1 MTFCNI
7 KALSLKSFTGGD
19 PLQAVIL
26 AAGMGKRLGKYTKEV
41 TKGMVKVAGKT
52 LIERALDSLLG
63 KVSKVVLVVGYR
75 AEKLKKFLGNSYR
88 GLRLTY
94 IDNPRYETT
103 NNIYSLWL
111 ASEEMKKDDTILL
124 ESDVIFEEEVINRLV
139 KSNGDAVAVVHKF
152 EDWMDG
158 TVVILDEYGNISSF
172 LDKSALSWEDSTNYY
187 KTVNIY
193 KFSKEFFSKYY
204 FPFLRAYVESN
215 GYSSYYEVVLS
226 LIVGLKNI
234 NIKPLIIDGLKW
246 YEIDTPEDLWAANVI
261 FSKLDEK
268 YELLKKSYG
277 GYWRFPNL
285 KDFCYLVNPYF
296 PSESFLSRMKKN
308 FEKLIT
314 SYPSGRER
322 IKQLLSEVFGVDQK
336 FITAGNG
343 ASEIIKILSDMIDG
357 NFGMFIPTFEEY
369 PNRIRE
375 RLVKKAGG
383 DGFRYSEED
392 VVELFNE
399 VDNVILVNP
408 DNPSGNFIDRSGIM
422 EILKHIRGTK
432 KKLVLDES
440 FVDFADIDK
449 RFTMINEEILIDH
462 PNLVVVKSI
471 SKSYGVPGIRLG
483 VLATSDT
490 EVIHGVEKSMPI
502 WNINSFAEYFLQKIG
517 SYKDDYTSA
526 CNLIAK
532 ERDFL
537 IDELS
542 KIKGVEVFPSQAN
555 FVLCK
560 VKNSKELALKLLEK
574 RIFIKDCYGKLGI
587 DEPKYI
593 RLSVRNREDN
603 VKLIESIKK
612 VLEDTHET

>member
-1 MTFCNI
+1 M
-7 KALSLKSFTGGD
+7 
-19 PLQAVIL
+19 QAVVL
-26 AAGMGKRLGKYTKEV
+26 AAGMGRRLGKYTREV
-41 TKGMVKVAGKT
+41 TKGMVRVAGKT

-63 KVSKVVLVVGYR
+63 KVDKVIMVVGYK
-75 AEKLKKFLGNSYR
+75 AEKLKKSLGSSYK
-88 GLRLTY
+88 GLKITY
-94 IDNPRYETT
+94 IDNPQYETT

-111 ASEEMKKDDTILL
+111 ASEEMKKDDTLLL
-124 ESDVIFEEEVINRLV
+124 ESDVIFEKEVMDRLV
-139 KSNGDAVAVVHKF
+139 ESDGEAVAVVHKL

-158 TVVILDEYGNISSF
+158 TVVLIDDYGNITSF
-172 LDKSALSWEDSTNYY
+172 LDKSAVVWENSANYY

-204 FPFLRAYVESN
+204 FPFLRAYVESS

-261 FSKLDEK
+261 FSNLDER

-296 PSESFLSRMKKN
+296 PSEGLLSRMRKN

-322 IKQLLSEVFGVDQK
+322 IKQLLSEVFSVDQR

-343 ASEIIKILSDMIDG
+343 ASELIKIISDVLDG
-357 NFGMFIPTFEEY
+357 SFGMLVPTFEEY
-369 PNRIRE
+369 PNRIRNMLTKE
-375 RLVKKAGG
+375 VEN
-383 DGFRYSEED
+383 DGFRYSELD
-392 VVELFNE
+392 VLELFKE
-399 VDNVILVNP
+399 VDNVVLVNP
-408 DNPSGNFIDRSGIM
+408 DNPSGNFIDKSGM
-422 EILKHIRGTK
+422 EEILESIKNTRKRLI
-432 KKLVLDES
+432 LDES
-440 FVDFADIDK
+440 FVDFAEPDK
-449 RFTMINEEILIDH
+449 RFTMIDEKTLVRY
-462 PNLVVVKSI
+462 PNLVVIKSI

-483 VLATSDT
+483 VMATSDEMLLKEMET
-490 EVIHGVEKSMPI
+490 NMPI

-517 SYKDDYTSA
+517 SYKDDYSSA
-526 CNLIAK
+526 CDLIVK
-532 ERDFL
+532 ERNFL

-542 KIKGVEVFPSQAN
+542 KIEGVEVFPSQAN
-555 FVLCK
+555 FVLCR
-560 VKNSKELALKLLEK
+560 VENSKEVALRLLK
-574 RIFIKDCYGKLGI
+574 RGIFIKDCYGKLGI

-593 RLSVRNREDN
+593 RISVRNREDN
-603 VKLIESIKK
+603 EKLIKSIKETM
-612 VLEDTHET
+612 EDNHEV